1 MARLNGLSL
10 GDRHVGTVLDLL
22 DSGETAQLEIM
33 GCDRFGNRSYK
44 VDSSG
49 LVEDCGIFKGSHW
62 ILCEYWYKTVNHKQP
77 DAIAYDDC
85 DRQVSIYHLNH
96 WESKALSGKINMVVG
111 LYVKDGVLC
120 HHSSVG
126 STLAEFCDEW
136 DKRLHPDAI
145 ARRAIIYQGADS
157 RKRRSLVQYVQ
168 ADRAKD

>member
-1 MARLNGLSL
+1 VARLNGLGL
-10 GDRHVGTVLDLL
+10 GDRHVGTVLELL

-44 VDSSG
+44 VNGSG

-62 ILCEYWYKTVNHKQP
+62 ILCEYWYKTIYYKYP

-85 DRQVSIYHLNH
+85 GRQVSIYHLDH

-120 HHSSVG
+120 HHC
-126 STLAEFCDEW
+126 STETTVTRFCHDWNE
-136 DKRLHPDAI
+136 KFHSA
-145 ARRAIIYQGADS
+145 A
-157 RKRRSLVQYVQ
+157 
-168 ADRAKD
+168 